1 MLRMAFHGIEAL
13 KGHDFSR
20 AANAV
25 KKTRTLAPEG
35 CFSLRL
41 SGNTSFSTSCF
52 TAEGTLAIPKIFP
65 QGLKPGV
72 HFGALAARL
81 KSCPFKAKRI
91 SLDNIL
97 CCFTILLIASAS
109 IAAQTK
115 PKPAV
120 GYSIAGTVVNAASG
134 EPVRRAT
141 VSVQDEES
149 RQIIAS
155 VETDSEGRFS
165 LDGLSAAKYPLTAS
179 KRGFL
184 TGYYDEHESFN
195 SAIVTGADQQTS
207 GLIFRLTPGASLH
220 GVVTGDG
227 GDPVEGA
234 SVMLF
239 LKPHHHNPGDRIRKV
254 EDATTDDTGAYE
266 FDGLAAG
273 DYLVAVKAE
282 PWFAILQPSNEIPQ
296 RLEGPVSA
304 LDVAYPVA
312 FFDSTYDEAAAT
324 SIILTGGDSEE
335 ANINL
340 HSVPALHLLFNPAG
354 IADGYQGGER
364 LYQTVFGTRIPVNKL
379 TMFGNSQPFIVDCG
393 GLAPGHYEAV
403 QGTPSRILELNASTS
418 QRIDTTFGKP
428 TIAVTG
434 IVQTAPGV
442 TLQGKTKLVLN
453 SLDDTNH
460 QEPISTEYGTGEI
473 EFLDVPQGIWEL
485 WVERNGSVLP
495 VTSLTIGGQKH
506 PGNQLI
512 VRDKPLQVTATASL
526 SETRVEGF
534 ARNKEGKGQSGVM
547 IVLVPKE
554 MAAFR
559 SLARRDQSDSDGSFS
574 LRDVAPGQY
583 TVVAIEDG
591 WELDWQRPEV
601 IRRYLSGGIP
611 VTVTED
617 SGKLLRLT
625 GPVPVQRP

>member
-1 MLRMAFHGIEAL
+1 MRFFQTMIDR
-13 KGHDFSR
+13 HDQWNGTGFIGCGKTSR
-20 AANAV
+20 KA
-25 KKTRTLAPEG
+25 KKRQCTTSVMPHKPYKINRALAPEG
-35 CFSLRL
+35 IFSRFSIFSLTRIL
-41 SGNTSFSTSCF
+41 YSLTLFLIATSITAQTPTKRTS
-52 TAEGTLAIPKIFP
+52 
-65 QGLKPGV
+65 
-72 HFGALAARL
+72 
-81 KSCPFKAKRI
+81 S
-91 SLDNIL
+91 
-97 CCFTILLIASAS
+97 FTIS
-109 IAAQTK
+109 
-115 PKPAV
+115 
-120 GYSIAGTVVNAASG
+120 GTVINAASG

-141 VSVQDEES
+141 VSVLDNES
-149 RQIIAS
+149 RQTVAS

-165 LDGLSAAKYPLTAS
+165 LDALPAAKYPLTAS

-184 TGYYDEHESFN
+184 TASYDEHDGGFST
-195 SAIVTGADQQTS
+195 AIVTGADQQTS
-207 GLIFRLTPGASLH
+207 GLIFRLTPGASLR
-220 GVVTGDG
+220 GVITGDG

-234 SVMLF
+234 TVMLF

-282 PWFAILQPSNEIPQ
+282 PWYAIQQSSNELPQ

-312 FFDSTYDEAAAT
+312 FFDSTYDEDAAT
-324 SIILTGGDSEE
+324 TILLNGGNSEE

-340 HSVPALHLLFNPAG
+340 HSVPALHLIFNPAG

-403 QGTPSRILELNASTS
+403 QGTPSRILELNATTS
-418 QRIDTTFGKP
+418 QRIDTTLGKP
-428 TIAVTG
+428 TISITG
-434 IVQTAPGV
+434 FVQTTSGV

-453 SLDDTNH
+453 SLDDTKP

-473 EFLDVPQGIWEL
+473 EFLDVPQGLWEL
-485 WVERNGSVLP
+485 WVERNGSALP
-495 VTSLTIGGQKH
+495 VTSIAIGNRTH
-506 PGNQLI
+506 PGNQI
-512 VRDKPLQVTATASL
+512 TVRDKPLKVIATVSF

-534 ARNKEGKGQSGVM
+534 ARKDGKGQSGVM

-554 MAAFR
+554 RSAFR
-559 SLARRDQSDSDGSFS
+559 ALARRDQSDSDGSFS
-574 LRDVAPGQY
+574 LRDVVPSQY
-583 TVVAIEDG
+583 TVVAIQDG

-601 IRRYLSGGIP
+601 IGRYLSGGIP
-611 VTVTED
+611 VTVTES

-625 GPVPVQRP
+625 VPVPAQKP